1 MLNTIEAVR
10 AAERTLLTHG
20 VARNPGLLPSLL
32 ATLAVDEVA
41 SWSLHSAALH
51 SARRVFTHLHHSGA
65 LQARSSSGDGSGS
78 GAQQERE
85 LCQWLQQ
92 QFGAFLGLLGR
103 LLVEGGGAARVE
115 ARVLALS
122 TVMHFCAHAA
132 PLSVQSA
139 PGGPFVCQSVLLWLT
154 RHALAAGGEGSA
166 HLYGAGAPPALLPLL
181 TASLAGT
188 AAAYRSQ
195 FIDDYDDLRLAAL
208 KALRDVCRERLL
220 HASAAA
226 GGGPARPAGGS
237 RKRQRSEGSSG
248 SGAAEGG
255 GEGGMGGEALSR
267 ALLAAAHCS
276 VVCRN
281 ALELLLSITLPPTQK
296 DWDEAPRESW
306 GEAQLGE
313 ALKGRRSGSGSGAP
327 PLPTPAPA
335 PAPSLAKFLQDSE
348 GEDEEEEEEAA
359 LKALGSAAAT
369 SAPSSAA
376 AAASRHAY
384 GAQCRAF
391 GEALLAVLAL
401 PLPPDC
407 LRRVLLALPRRLLP
421 LLPSQIA
428 LQLSDFLTH
437 ACASGG
443 ANALLALESLF
454 YLQQRHGL
462 EFPRFY
468 THLYALLGAP
478 ATVHAKYKARFFSQL
493 DLYMTSTALPAYLV
507 AAFAK
512 RALRVALGAPVGAA
526 LFALPFAYNLLKRH
540 ASLGVLLHR
549 ASGSGGGGATAAAPL
564 AQAWPAPC
572 DPYDSRT
579 DDPSA
584 ANALASS
591 LWEVMALA
599 QHAYAPV
606 AHAARALLGPLAREE
621 YDLSEDG
628 RGEAGQEGGGSGEGD
643 AEASLRTCTYA
654 AMAGKELGRMVKRGG
669 GAAAAP
675 VPVAFAFASD
685 AGAAAQ
691 GFGGVVNFGSE

>member
-1 MLNTIEAVR
+1 
-10 AAERTLLTHG
+10 
-20 VARNPGLLPSLL
+20 
-32 ATLAVDEVA
+32 
-41 SWSLHSAALH
+41 
-51 SARRVFTHLHHSGA
+51 
-65 LQARSSSGDGSGS
+65 
-78 GAQQERE
+78 
-85 LCQWLQQ
+85 
-92 QFGAFLGLLGR
+92 
-103 LLVEGGGAARVE
+103 
-115 ARVLALS
+115 
-122 TVMHFCAHAA
+122 
-132 PLSVQSA
+132 
-139 PGGPFVCQSVLLWLT
+139 
-154 RHALAAGGEGSA
+154 
-166 HLYGAGAPPALLPLL
+166 
-181 TASLAGT
+181 
-188 AAAYRSQ
+188 
-195 FIDDYDDLRLAAL
+195 
-208 KALRDVCRERLL
+208 
-220 HASAAA
+220 
-226 GGGPARPAGGS
+226 
-237 RKRQRSEGSSG
+237 
-248 SGAAEGG
+248 
-255 GEGGMGGEALSR
+255 MGGEALSR

-306 GEAQLGE
+306 GREQLGE
-313 ALKGRRSGSGSGAP
+313 ALKGLRSGSGSGAP
-327 PLPTPAPA
+327 PLPAPTPA

-348 GEDEEEEEEAA
+348 EEEDEESAA
-359 LKALGSAAAT
+359 LKALASAAAP

-478 ATVHAKYKARFFSQL
+478 ATAHAKYKARFFSQL

-549 ASGSGGGGATAAAPL
+549 ASGSSGAALAA
-564 AQAWPAPC
+564 QGWPAPC
-572 DPYDSRT
+572 DPYDGRT

-628 RGEAGQEGGGSGEGD
+628 RA
-643 AEASLRTCTYA
+643 
-654 AMAGKELGRMVKRGG
+654 GG
-669 GAAAAP
+669 GAGAGARRLARRAAARGRQRP
-675 VPVAFAFASD
+675 ACAPAPMLPWQARSW
-685 AGAAAQ
+685 
-691 GFGGVVNFGSE
+691 GGW